1 MNTEKRNKF
10 IDRTASV
17 LKFTASVVVPL
28 SVSALT
34 KAATS
39 HIAPAETTSKVA
51 RVTFKVGEYFLAG
64 LLSHQ
69 AAKYVERSID
79 EFVED
84 FKEGLDSV
92 IETLESQKIVDVI
105 VPEDVDEDPTLFTD
119 EDFDRILDETDKSFT
134 DEMIYNALP
143 SHLQEEFDAM
153 SQEDKKAVL
162 AATREQMRAKLSEMK
177 NEVVGSDDS

>member
-1 MNTEKRNKF
+1 MNIEKRNKF

-17 LKFTASVVVPL
+17 LKFTAGVVVPL

-34 KAATS
+34 KATTS
-39 HIAPAETTSKVA
+39 HIAPAETTSKIA
-51 RVTFKVGEYFLAG
+51 KVTFKVGEYFLAG

-69 AAKYVERSID
+69 ATKYVERSID

-92 IETLESQKIVDVI
+92 IETLEAQKVVDVI

-143 SHLQEEFDAM
+143 HHLQKEYDAM
-153 SQEDKKAVL
+153 SPEDKNAVL
-162 AATREQMRAKLSEMK
+162 TAAREQMRAKISAMRD
-177 NEVVGSDDS
+177 EVVRSDGS

>member
-1 MNTEKRNKF
+1 MNTEKRNKI
-10 IDRTASV
+10 IDRTASL
-17 LKFTASVVVPL
+17 LKFTAGVVVPL

-69 AAKYVERSID
+69 ATKYVERSID

-105 VPEDVDEDPTLFTD
+105 VPEGASDESTSLTE

-177 NEVVGSDDS
+177 NEVVSSDDS

>member
-1 MNTEKRNKF
+1 MNTEKRNKI
-10 IDRTASV
+10 IDRTASI
-17 LKFTASVVVPL
+17 LKFTAGVVVPL

-64 LLSHQ
+64 LMSHQ
-69 AAKYVERSID
+69 ATKYVERSID

-92 IETLESQKIVDVI
+92 IETLESQKIVDII
-105 VPEDVDEDPTLFTD
+105 VPEDVEEDPTLFTD

-134 DEMIYNALP
+134 DEMIYDALP
-143 SHLQEEFDAM
+143 SHLQKEFDAM

-162 AATREQMRAKLSEMK
+162 AATREQMRAKISEMK
-177 NEVVGSDDS
+177 NEVVSSDDS

>member
-1 MNTEKRNKF
+1 MNIEKRNKF

-17 LKFTASVVVPL
+17 LKFTAGVVVPL

-39 HIAPAETTSKVA
+39 HIAPAETTSKIA
-51 RVTFKVGEYFLAG
+51 KVTFKVGEYFLAG

-69 AAKYVERSID
+69 ATKYVERSID

-92 IETLESQKIVDVI
+92 IETLEAQKVVDVI
-105 VPEDVDEDPTLFTD
+105 VPKDVDENPTLFT
-119 EDFDRILDETDKSFT
+119 EEEFDRILDETDKSFT

-143 SHLQEEFDAM
+143 PHLQKEYDAM
-153 SQEDKKAVL
+153 SPEDKNTVL
-162 AATREQMRAKLSEMK
+162 TATREQMRAKISAMRD
-177 NEVVGSDDS
+177 EVVSSDGS